1 MDVYYTNTAKRQLK
15 KLEHHI
21 QERIVDKMRFF
32 VAQPETLQ
40 FAEPLTGYEAYRFRV
55 GDYRVTFELK
65 DDTVHV
71 LSIRHRD
78 EAYR

>member
-32 VAQPETLQ
+32 VAQPEPLQ
-40 FAEPLTGYEAYRFRV
+40 FAEPLGECDVELQQKIPLEIGLLWPSSHSLSNFS
-55 GDYRVTFELK
+55 TFSLPF
-65 DDTVHV
+65 
-71 LSIRHRD
+71 
-78 EAYR
+78 